1 MHFCNLTFRHVFKR
15 QKAPFRFHPKTQGGA
30 TLLVKKA
37 MIEVLLVEE
46 SDEKTNREIEK
57 EILEELTE
65 NMHAIP
71 WAAKIEKT
79 TVRSS

>member
-1 MHFCNLTFRHVFKR
+1 M
-15 QKAPFRFHPKTQGGA
+15 
-30 TLLVKKA
+30 VKKA

-65 NMHAIP
+65 NMHTIP